1 MEKIIRA
8 RIMDHLERNDLITKH
23 QHGFVSGRSCV
34 TQLLEVLNAW
44 TEVLDAGGS
53 VDVIYTDFMKA
64 FDTVPHRRLLSKLE
78 AHGVQEKVLRWVGAF
93 LEERVQRVVVNG
105 ARSEQAKV
113 VS

>member
-1 MEKIIRA
+1 
-8 RIMDHLERNDLITKH
+8 
-23 QHGFVSGRSCV
+23 
-34 TQLLEVLNAW
+34 
-44 TEVLDAGGS
+44 

-105 ARSEQAKV
+105 ASSEQAKV
-113 VS
+113 ISGIPQGSVLGPLLFMV